1 MAFIQNKYL
10 KHYVG
15 YDSIFNEIDKASSKN
30 LENNVAFDVIK
41 YDINKYQIIIA
52 LAGVLS
58 NQVSINTSNN
68 LLIIDVLEKEKS
80 KKFEYIHKGIRNSVL
95 QKTFQLEQNIEVTE
109 AKLDNGMLT
118 IELLKRDVENKIKR
132 YIEITEE

>member
-1 MAFIQNKYL
+1 MAFLQNKYL

-58 NQVSINTSNN
+58 NQVSINTLNN

-80 KKFEYIHKGIRNSVL
+80 KKASKPSSIIKLSNNGEVKVIR
-95 QKTFQLEQNIEVTE
+95 K
-109 AKLDNGMLT
+109 
-118 IELLKRDVENKIKR
+118 
-132 YIEITEE
+132 

>member
-1 MAFIQNKYL
+1 MN
-10 KHYVG
+10 
-15 YDSIFNEIDKASSKN
+15 NELGLSHHT
-30 LENNVAFDVIK
+30 E
-41 YDINKYQIIIA
+41 
-52 LAGVLS
+52 GV
-58 NQVSINTSNN
+58 
-68 LLIIDVLEKEKS
+68 IIDVLEKEKS